1 VATSISEGPS
11 ALFVEKKGSVN
22 FAHALTCL
30 RLVLTPV
37 FICLLESGAH
47 RVHPETVIGGVLV
60 FTLICVSDYFDGP
73 LARYLGRD
81 SDLGKIF
88 DNLADITFLLVTLAY
103 LVYREAVLL
112 WIPLAIALAFLQYTV
127 DSWLLSRSRRAVA
140 LVSNPIGHWV
150 GILNYTLVGIFSL
163 DFIVQYRLLP
173 WPLHPFLS
181 LLWLTYLLA
190 AMVVR
195 LRFFLQSYNR

>member
-1 VATSISEGPS
+1 M
-11 ALFVEKKGSVN
+11 EKKGFVN
-22 FAHALTCL
+22 LAHALTCL

-37 FICLLESGAH
+37 FIYLLESGVH
-47 RVHPETVIGGVLV
+47 RFHLGIVVGAIFA

-103 LVYREAVLL
+103 LVHWGAVPS

-140 LVSNPIGHWV
+140 LVSNPIGHWA

-163 DFIVQYRLLP
+163 DFIVQHRLLP
-173 WPLHPFLS
+173 WPLQVLLS

-195 LRFFLQSYNR
+195 LQFFLQSYNR